1 MCRSP
6 GDLKELI
13 RFPKE
18 LVGIA
23 EAEAVF
29 DLTDVKVL

>member
-13 RFPKE
+13 WFPKE

-23 EAEAVF
+23 EAEVVF
-29 DLTDVKVL
+29 DLMNVKVL